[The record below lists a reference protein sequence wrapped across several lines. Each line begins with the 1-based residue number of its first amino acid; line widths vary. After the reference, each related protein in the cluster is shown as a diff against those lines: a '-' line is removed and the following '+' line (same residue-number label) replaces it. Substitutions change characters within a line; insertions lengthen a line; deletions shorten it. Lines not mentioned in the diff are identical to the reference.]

1 MAGCTKV
8 YAQAVRV
15 GHYTASRFEVAAI
28 VALTFIVIG
37 LLVYFVAEKTLWE
50 LLALLVVPL
59 ALAVI
64 GFAFTMQQDARQQKI
79 ENDRAASDR
88 ELAEQHARD
97 DALQAYLDQMS
108 TLVLEHNLR
117 SPTEAGKE
125 TRTLA
130 RARTLAVLGSLG
142 SDGRQPNDQVPDRK
156 RTVVEFLY
164 EASLINANKAYY
176 IRLEDA
182 NMNHANLYYV
192 NLEHARLPLVSLKS
206 DYLFHAILTHA
217 DLGGAILSHA
227 NLIGAHLSD
236 TNLHTANLSGAD
248 LSGTNLSGAYK
259 RNNEGAKQPI
269 TNEELEQQ
277 ACSLKGAIMPD
288 GSNHP

>member
-1 MAGCTKV
+1 MGQDPLCCRCSRGFSCADRTAMAGCTKV

-142 SDGRQPNDQVPDRK
+142 SDGRH
-156 RTVVEFLY
+156 
-164 EASLINANKAYY
+164 Y